1 MLVMYYSSLC
11 FHFLKLEIMPEFK
24 PTYWMLEN
32 HKDKGGSAWEVYSE
46 CVREAMARR
55 SGM

>member
-1 MLVMYYSSLC
+1 
-11 FHFLKLEIMPEFK
+11 
-24 PTYWMLEN
+24 MLEN

-55 SGM
+55 SGMELDNTQLREKVAYEDLM